1 MGVSM
6 YSFLI
11 TALICISL
19 TVTAIRYKSRVSLSF
34 AFLCFCCAMWS
45 VELYLLS
52 SLKSL
57 ETLLP
62 LFHTFRIG
70 LFFIGPA
77 MLLLSIFITN
87 TNKTW
92 SNRITT
98 LSFAL
103 GLCISILN
111 NTVLPSHL
119 MNSPSG
125 YLPEPDIIDLVYK
138 INFVLSVIFSL
149 VICILAYRKTIF
161 TERQR
166 IVWVMVAY
174 FVGSFFGVLSF
185 SYSKIFGTLGAVSF
199 LSLLAYAVFRYRLIS
214 TRVFASQ
221 LLAKSFIAVSLAMG
235 LILINEFTLN
245 SGIMVKEQVIY
256 SNALY
261 MLCCFGLYNKLQSH
275 FQPYTNS
282 LFISHFYDLKQEQSQ
297 ILQSLSRC
305 LDCKDFKTVLDDV
318 FFRLIMV
325 QNYKV
330 YLNVKAPN
338 IFNEFKLDTFSLDNK
353 EHNFQDYSEL
363 TYYEEANYYKK
374 PNFTHLKQSAFLP
387 IKLNSEVIGIITLGE
402 PKKKEQFSYQDTQL
416 LIWLSAELGDRI
428 PLAIK
433 YNESIYELEEARQ
446 TISMVETFN
455 AYNHDVKAP
464 LNNINAVINS
474 GNLFSEEEKSRTI
487 LEQVEFGLKRISTM
501 CDILNGRNNGQKQS
515 IDLNESITNIHNMF
529 SVQLGLSKL
538 DLKRIPRIFAKKD
551 LVEILLTNLYK
562 NAIEASDK
570 SAQITI
576 KTDYKKIEGK
586 ILFQF
591 SDKGKGMPKEIT
603 KKLFTQSMTT
613 KKGGSGVGMSLIK
626 NIINE
631 LGGTIN
637 VESVVGIGTTFTFHL
652 SPAIKKAN

>member
-1 MGVSM
+1 M

-11 TALICISL
+11 TAFICIALS
-19 TVTAIRYKSRVSLSF
+19 VSAIRYKSKVSLSF

-52 SLKSL
+52 SLENLK
-57 ETLLP
+57 TLLP
-62 LFHTFRIG
+62 LFHTFRVG
-70 LFFIGPA
+70 LFFIAPA
-77 MLLLSIFITN
+77 MLLLSVFITH

-92 SNRITT
+92 TNRITT
-98 LSFAL
+98 LSFAISF
-103 GLCISILN
+103 GISILN
-111 NTVLPSHL
+111 NTVLPSNL
-119 MNSPSG
+119 VYSPTG
-125 YLPEPDIIDLVYK
+125 YLPRPDLIGLIYK
-138 INFVLSVIFSL
+138 INFVMSVICSL
-149 VICILAYRKTIF
+149 VICAIAHRKTIF

-166 IVWVMVAY
+166 ITWVIMAY

-221 LLAKSFIAVSLAMG
+221 LLAKSIIAVSLAMG

-245 SGIMVKEQVIY
+245 YEIMGEKQVIY

-282 LFISHFYDLKQEQSQ
+282 LLISHFYDLKDEQSR
-297 ILQSLSRC
+297 ILNTLPHC
-305 LDCKDFKTVLDDV
+305 LDCKDLKGLLDDI
-318 FFRLIMV
+318 FYRLIKVDNYTIYLCVEGPNVFKEFNLVTNISDHKV
-325 QNYKV
+325 QTFNNY
-330 YLNVKAPN
+330 A
-338 IFNEFKLDTFSLDNK
+338 
-353 EHNFQDYSEL
+353 EL
-363 TYYEEANYYKK
+363 TYYEEASSSKK
-374 PNFTHLKQSAFLP
+374 IDFTDLKQSAFLP
-387 IKLNSEVIGIITLGE
+387 ISLNSEVIGMITLGQ
-402 PKKKEQFSYQDTQL
+402 PQKKEQFSYQDTQL
-416 LIWLSAELGDRI
+416 LSWLGNQLGGHL
-428 PLAIK
+428 PLILK
-433 YNESIYELEEARQ
+433 YNESMHELEEARQ

-464 LNNINAVINS
+464 FNNINAVINS

-487 LEQVEFGLKRISTM
+487 LEQVEFGLKRITTM
-501 CDILNGRNNGQKQS
+501 CDILNGRNNQQKQS

-529 SVQLGLSKL
+529 AVQLGLSSL
-538 DLKRIPRIFAKKD
+538 DLKTIPKIFAKKD
-551 LVEILLTNLYK
+551 LIEILLTNLYK

-570 SAQITI
+570 SAQIRV
-576 KTDYKKIEGK
+576 KTDYQKTEGK

-591 SDKGKGMPKEIT
+591 SDKGKGMPKEFVE
-603 KKLFTQSMTT
+603 KLLTQSMTT
-613 KKGGSGVGMSLIK
+613 KKGGSGVGMSLVK

-631 LGGTIN
+631 LDGTID
-637 VESVVGIGTTFTFHL
+637 VKSAVGIGTTFTFHL

>member
-19 TVTAIRYKSRVSLSF
+19 TVTAIRYKSRASLSF